1 MVPHPKP
8 LDKWRRHTWY
18 RVPNRSTKH
27 LPPHS
32 HGLTHHQ
39 FKCEA
44 AACVGGGD
52 RPLRPPWP
60 MTAPPET
67 AATRKKPGGD
77 EEARPLAHTCS
88 PERRQRRIP
97 PPRGASPPVR
107 AAPRR
112 RRLGGPCSCSCRGF
126 AGVGCGRGGCLG
138 TAWRGAVAA
147 SGRGFRRRQAVDL
160 SRRLHFVSSV
170 FRSGTSTPHHLSPSR
185 PLALRACV
193 YKRSARF
200 GRSLVPDLT
209 SAGAA
214 CSDQLVR
221 WVLGNFRL

>member
-1 MVPHPKP
+1 MRRPGP
-8 LDKWRRHTWY
+8 WRTP
-18 RVPNRSTKH
+18 V
-27 LPPHS
+27 LPS
-32 HGLTHHQ
+32 GGS
-39 FKCEA
+39 
-44 AACVGGGD
+44 VGS
-52 RPLRPPWP
+52 LR
-60 MTAPPET
+60 
-67 AATRKKPGGD
+67 
-77 EEARPLAHTCS
+77 LAGPALPS
-88 PERRQRRIP
+88 
-97 PPRGASPPVR
+97 
-107 AAPRR
+107 APRR
-112 RRLGGPCSCSCRGF
+112 DAGLEARARAPAAAAASPASDAVAGG
-126 AGVGCGRGGCLG
+126 LG
-138 TAWRGAVAA
+138 TAWQGDRLA

-214 CSDQLVR
+214 CSDQMVR